1 MIKTYVEKSFF
12 TEVTGKRVSCH
23 YARNIYIKIFL
34 KRAFLWILLKS
45 KILYYNISKFVQKY
59 LRYVQLQVFSPE
71 LISPLVLFSRNFSIH
86 QEHLLSGTPR
96 VFDILFFFFFLT
108 ATCQARIHSLCFF
121 EKSDALYLFST
132 NQVLFNL
139 SFKNFTYIE
148 SMTASFI

>member
-96 VFDILFFFFFLT
+96 VFDILFFFFFFDCNVSSKNTL
-108 ATCQARIHSLCFF
+108 SLFLRKIRCP
-121 EKSDALYLFST
+121 
-132 NQVLFNL
+132 VLVFYKL
-139 SFKNFTYIE
+139 GTLQ
-148 SMTASFI
+148 FIF